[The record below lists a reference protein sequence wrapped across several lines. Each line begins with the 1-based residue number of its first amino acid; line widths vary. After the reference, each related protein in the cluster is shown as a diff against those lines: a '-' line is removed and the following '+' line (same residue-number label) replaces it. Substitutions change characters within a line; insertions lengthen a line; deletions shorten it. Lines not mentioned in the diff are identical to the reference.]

1 LYNTKTIGF
10 VKELQTVA
18 NYDNVMIQDNINNND
33 YTHNKK
39 QERQPRR
46 QWNLKLSNTT
56 PTTDAEDLDHKH
68 SYRHFRQRL
77 QLQK

>member
-1 LYNTKTIGF
+1 

-56 PTTDAEDLDHKH
+56 PTTDAEDLDHNH

>member
-10 VKELQTVA
+10 GKELQTVA

-46 QWNLKLSNTT
+46 QRNLKLSNTT
-56 PTTDAEDLDHKH
+56 HAEDLDHKH